1 MHRIKPHQLEA
12 PVSCHRTIELYLKAF
27 LVSQG
32 EKSAKGKVV
41 WGHDLKRL
49 SESCA
54 QHKKDFADQEF
65 NRRVDF
71 FQRYFD
77 FVRYPSEI
85 DWSDGQGMIWFSI
98 DSCILPLDELVAFIR
113 PRIELTEDEW
123 RKTDLKWL
131 NTTTDKEKGFQQRA
145 LIDSNDHLDMIL
157 CSKTNASMVK
167 FNPESTFDLPG
178 C

>member
-1 MHRIKPHQLEA
+1 MLDA
-12 PVSCHRTIELYLKAF
+12 PVSCHRAIELYLKAF

-32 EKSAKGKVV
+32 EEVAKGKVA

-54 QHKKDFADQEF
+54 QHKKDFADPEF
-65 NRRVDF
+65 TRRVGF

-77 FVRYPSEI
+77 FVRYPSEL
-85 DWSDGQGMIWFSI
+85 DRSDGQGMIWFSI
-98 DSCILPLDELVAFIR
+98 DSCILPIDELVAFIR

-123 RKTDLKWL
+123 RESDLNRL
-131 NTTTDKEKGFQQRA
+131 NTTTDKEKDFQRRA

-157 CSKTNASMVK
+157 CSRTNASMVT
-167 FNPESTFDLPG
+167 FSPEFTFDLPG